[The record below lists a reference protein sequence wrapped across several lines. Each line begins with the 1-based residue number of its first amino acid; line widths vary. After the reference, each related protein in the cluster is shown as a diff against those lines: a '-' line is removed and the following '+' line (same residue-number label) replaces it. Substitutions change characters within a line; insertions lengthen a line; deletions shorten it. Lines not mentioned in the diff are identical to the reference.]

1 MPTAKKET
9 TKKPATKKHVA
20 KKSAEKKT
28 ATKPKTKKYVEGVGR
43 RKTAVARVRITPSDK
58 KKHSVTINGRI
69 IEQYFP
75 QKEHRDLIFNV
86 LTKVEELGEFDITVK
101 VNGSGVSAQA
111 QAIVHGLARALVAHN
126 ADIKKKLKIFGFLTR
141 DPRMVERKKYGL
153 KKARRAPQW
162 SKR

>member
-1 MPTAKKET
+1 M
-9 TKKPATKKHVA
+9 
-20 KKSAEKKT
+20 
-28 ATKPKTKKYVEGVGR
+28 
-43 RKTAVARVRITPSDK
+43 RITPNDK
-58 KKHSVTINGRI
+58 KKHSITINGRI

-75 QKEHRDLIFNV
+75 RKEHRDLIFNV

-111 QAIVHGLARALVAHN
+111 QAIVHGLARALVAHS

-141 DPRMVERKKYGL
+141 DSRMVERKKYGL